1 MSSPLSLLDILA
13 EVPDPRHRR
22 GIRYSLDVTL
32 GEDTSR
38 VRRGGAPQVMA
49 ALRNTVVRLLDA
61 TADNLAAAMR
71 TMSNCFNKALALL
84 GLPQLE

>member
-1 MSSPLSLLDILA
+1 VVHLLD
-13 EVPDPRHRR
+13 V
-22 GIRYSLDVTL
+22 
-32 GEDTSR
+32 
-38 VRRGGAPQVMA
+38 
-49 ALRNTVVRLLDA
+49 

>member
-1 MSSPLSLLDILA
+1 MKSALDLHFPTRPVFGA
-13 EVPDPRHRR
+13 Q
-22 GIRYSLDVTL
+22 Y
-32 GEDTSR
+32 TSR
-38 VRRGGAPQVMA
+38 VRREAGPQVMA
-49 ALRNTVVRLLDA
+49 ALRNTVVHLLDA